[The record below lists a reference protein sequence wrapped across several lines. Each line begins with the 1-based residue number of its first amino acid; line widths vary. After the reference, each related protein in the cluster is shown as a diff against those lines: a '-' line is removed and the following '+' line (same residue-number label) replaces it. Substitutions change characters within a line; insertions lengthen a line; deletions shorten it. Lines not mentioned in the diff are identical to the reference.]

1 MCLDQF
7 RTGGEKFFDSEKK
20 NLTARNK
27 FLFTFFFFFSY
38 ILRRV
43 SLAQLFLVCAEFP
56 RLYRRRNLSTV
67 PFLVCFG
74 ESSKGK
80 LMGGGGRRLKDANS
94 GSTRCHHYI
103 ISCRLL
109 WEPNVNDTKVRW
121 VHWKIHERENQKSRK
136 KQNKRESFFFFLFDW
151 WTREAR
157 LR

>member
-27 FLFTFFFFFSY
+27 FLFTFCFFFTY

-80 LMGGGGRRLKDANS
+80 LMGGGGGWRTQTAGAPDVIITSSAVGFSGNQTSTIRRFDE
-94 GSTRCHHYI
+94 STERFMKEKI
-103 ISCRLL
+103 KSP
-109 WEPNVNDTKVRW
+109 EKNKTKEKVFFFSFL
-121 VHWKIHERENQKSRK
+121 IDERE
-136 KQNKRESFFFFLFDW
+136 
-151 WTREAR
+151 R
-157 LR
+157 LGYVR

>member
-80 LMGGGGRRLKDANS
+80 LMGGGGGGWRTQTAGAPDVIITSSAVGFSGNQTSTIRRFDE
-94 GSTRCHHYI
+94 STERFMK
-103 ISCRLL
+103 
-109 WEPNVNDTKVRW
+109 E
-121 VHWKIHERENQKSRK
+121 KIKSPEK
-136 KQNKRESFFFFLFDW
+136 KQNKRESFFFPFWLMNE
-151 WTREAR
+151 RG
-157 LR
+157 